1 MDNIYCTPRKNNME
15 AKNNLIEKQKKNIWQ
30 TSIFGFHVHVPGLSI
45 KLLTFNLIEKQKLDI
60 KTIPK
65 MRALIVNSLG

>member
-1 MDNIYCTPRKNNME
+1 ME
-15 AKNNLIEKQKKNIWQ
+15 AKNNLIEKQKNIWQ
-30 TSIFGFHVHVPGLSI
+30 TSIFGFHVHFPGLSI